1 MTMYSNVRVG
11 DLAPAFTLPDDT
23 GNHITLASLRG
34 QRVVLYFYPKDDTS
48 GCTIEACE
56 FRDLLPRFRASN
68 ALVYGVSPDTEAT
81 HQKFK
86 GKYNLTFPL
95 LSDATH
101 IVSEAYGTWRE
112 KSMYGNKYMGMMR
125 TTYVISPDGVVEQV
139 WEKVAHE
146 GHAAEIEAFLR
157 GEAPPAPAAKPAA
170 TKAATKAAKPVA
182 KQAAKKPVKKATKKV
197 AKKPV
202 KKAAKKA
209 AKKPVKKAAK
219 KPAKQATKKPVKK
232 AARKVVKKPLK
243 KPLKKPAPR
252 SARAAKKK

>member
-68 ALVYGVSPDTEAT
+68 ALVYGVSPDTVAT

-101 IVSEAYGTWRE
+101 LVSEAYGTWRE

-125 TTYVISPDGVVEQV
+125 TTYVISPEGVVEQV

-146 GHAAEIEAFLR
+146 GHAAEVEAFLR
-157 GEAPPAPAAKPAA
+157 GEAAPAPVVKKVVAKKA
-170 TKAATKAAKPVA
+170 TKKVAKKATKKVA
-182 KQAAKKPVKKATKKV
+182 KKATKKVAKKATKKVAKKATKKVAKKATKKV
-197 AKKPV
+197 AKKP
-202 KKAAKKA
+202 
-209 AKKPVKKAAK
+209 AK
-219 KPAKQATKKPVKK
+219 KPA
-232 AARKVVKKPLK
+232 ARPT
-243 KPLKKPAPR
+243 
-252 SARAAKKK
+252 RAAKKK

>member
-1 MTMYSNVRVG
+1 MTTYSNVRVG

-23 GNHITLASLRG
+23 GNYITLASLRG

-56 FRDLLPRFRASN
+56 FRDLLPRFQASN
-68 ALVYGVSPDTEAT
+68 ALVYGVSPDTVAT

-86 GKYNLTFPL
+86 AKYSLTFPL

-125 TTYVISPDGVVEQV
+125 TTYVISPEGVVEQV

-157 GEAPPAPAAKPAA
+157 GEAPAPVAPKPAAKQVAQKA
-170 TKAATKAAKPVA
+170 TKKAAKKTTKKAA
-182 KQAAKKPVKKATKKV
+182 KKAVKKPAKKPAKKPVKKV
-197 AKKPV
+197 
-202 KKAAKKA
+202 AKKA
-209 AKKPVKKAAK
+209 ARP
-219 KPAKQATKKPVKK
+219 
-232 AARKVVKKPLK
+232 
-243 KPLKKPAPR
+243 
-252 SARAAKKK
+252 ARAAKKK

>member
-11 DLAPAFTLPDDT
+11 DVAPAFTLPDDT
-23 GNHITLASLRG
+23 GNYITLASLRG

-56 FRDLLPRFRASN
+56 FRDLLPRFQASN
-68 ALVYGVSPDTEAT
+68 ALVYGVSPDTVAT

-86 GKYNLTFPL
+86 AKYGLTFPL

-101 IVSEAYGTWRE
+101 LVSETYGTWRE

-146 GHAAEIEAFLR
+146 GHAAEVEAFLR
-157 GEAPPAPAAKPAA
+157 GEAPPAPAAK
-170 TKAATKAAKPVA
+170 KAAPKAVVKKAAKKVVKKPA
-182 KQAAKKPVKKATKKV
+182 KKVVVKKAAKKVVKKPAKKAAKKAVKKPAKKV
-197 AKKPV
+197 AKKP
-202 KKAAKKA
+202 ASR
-209 AKKPVKKAAK
+209 P
-219 KPAKQATKKPVKK
+219 T
-232 AARKVVKKPLK
+232 
-243 KPLKKPAPR
+243 
-252 SARAAKKK
+252 RAAKKK

>member
-11 DLAPAFTLPDDT
+11 DVAPAFTLPDDT
-23 GNHITLASLRG
+23 GNYITLASLRG

-56 FRDLLPRFRASN
+56 FRDLLPRFQSSN
-68 ALVYGVSPDTEAT
+68 ALVYGVSPDTVAT

-86 GKYNLTFPL
+86 AKYNLTFPL

-101 IVSEAYGTWRE
+101 LVSETYGTWRE

-125 TTYVISPDGVVEQV
+125 TTYVISPEGIVEQV

-146 GHAAEIEAFLR
+146 GHAAEVEAFLR
-157 GEAPPAPAAKPAA
+157 GEAPPAPVAKPAVA
-170 TKAATKAAKPVA
+170 TKP
-182 KQAAKKPVKKATKKV
+182 AKKPVKKAAKKAVKRAAKKDAKKV

-209 AKKPVKKAAK
+209 AKKAVKKATKKAVKKVAK
-219 KPAKQATKKPVKK
+219 KPAK
-232 AARKVVKKPLK
+232 
-243 KPLKKPAPR
+243 KPASRPT
-252 SARAAKKK
+252 RAAKKK

>member
-11 DLAPAFTLPDDT
+11 DVAPAFTLPDDT
-23 GNHITLASLRG
+23 GNYITLASLRG

-56 FRDLLPRFRASN
+56 FRDLLPRFQASN
-68 ALVYGVSPDTEAT
+68 ALVYGVSPDTVAT

-86 GKYNLTFPL
+86 AKYNLTFPL

-101 IVSEAYGTWRE
+101 LVSETYGTWRE

-125 TTYVISPDGVVEQV
+125 TTYVISPDGIVEQV

-146 GHAAEIEAFLR
+146 GHAAEVEAFLR
-157 GEAPPAPAAKPAA
+157 GEAPPAPAAKKPAP
-170 TKAATKAAKPVA
+170 KPA
-182 KQAAKKPVKKATKKV
+182 VKKATTQVAKKSAKKPAAKVAKKVVKKAAKKVAKKV

-202 KKAAKKA
+202 KKSAAKA
-209 AKKPVKKAAK
+209 GKKPVR
-219 KPAKQATKKPVKK
+219 KPA
-232 AARKVVKKPLK
+232 ARPT
-243 KPLKKPAPR
+243 
-252 SARAAKKK
+252 RAAKKK